1 MNLTLNIVAGL
12 IASIVGGVISG
23 ILVMRKITHDT
34 KRQYAR
40 QISSDFS
47 LMSMLLFMSARSYLE
62 SLGYSD
68 QGFNAYQPGV
78 DDEKA
83 MQVVVKRIRNE
94 DHDQRLLKYDIA
106 KLTAMVEDLTETV
119 LHDTTGFKC
128 FFSKYP
134 LQASYFDVLY
144 QVLSAIDL
152 IIFWYNETPKQVNDV
167 QRRICVSN
175 VTIYLLDALDGLLKA
190 SLEIKYYSKAKAWT
204 WRLFLPTI
212 RS

>member
-1 MNLTLNIVAGL
+1 MNLTSNIVVGL
-12 IASIVGGVISG
+12 LASIVGGVISG
-23 ILVMRKITHDT
+23 ILIIRKITHDT

-68 QGFNAYQPGV
+68 QGFDAYQP
-78 DDEKA
+78 DMDEKA
-83 MQVVVKRIRNE
+83 MQLVVKQIRNE
-94 DHDQRLLKYDIA
+94 DHDQRLLKCDIP
-106 KLTAMVEDLTETV
+106 KLTTIAEDITETV
-119 LHDTTGFKC
+119 LHDPTGFKC

-144 QVLSAIDL
+144 QVSSAIDL
-152 IIFWYNETPKQVNDV
+152 IIFWRDEMPKQVNDI
-167 QRRICVSN
+167 QRRICVRN

>member
-1 MNLTLNIVAGL
+1 MNLTSNIVVGL
-12 IASIVGGVISG
+12 IASIIGGVISG

-47 LMSMLLFMSARSYLE
+47 PMFMLLFASARSYLE
-62 SLGYSD
+62 SLGYSN
-68 QGFNAYQPGV
+68 QGFEAYQP
-78 DDEKA
+78 DINEKA

-94 DHDQRLLKYDIA
+94 DHDQRLLRYDIA
-106 KLTAMVEDLTETV
+106 KLTAIVKDLTETV
-119 LHDTTGFKC
+119 LDDTTGFKC

-134 LQASYFDVLY
+134 LQASYFDALY
-144 QVLSAIDL
+144 QVSSAIDL
-152 IIFWYNETPKQVNDV
+152 IIFWHNEIPKQVNDV

-175 VTIYLLDALDGLLKA
+175 VTIYLLDALADLLEA
-190 SLEIKYYSKAKAWT
+190 NLEIKYYSKAKALT
-204 WRLFLPTI
+204 WRLFLPII

>member
-1 MNLTLNIVAGL
+1 
-12 IASIVGGVISG
+12 
-23 ILVMRKITHDT
+23 MRKITYDT

-47 LMSMLLFMSARSYLE
+47 LMSMLLLISAGSYLE
-62 SLGYSD
+62 SLGYRN
-68 QGFNAYQPGV
+68 QGFDAYQP
-78 DDEKA
+78 DMDEKA

-106 KLTAMVEDLTETV
+106 KLTAIVEDLTETV
-119 LHDTTGFKC
+119 LHDITGFKC
-128 FFSKYP
+128 FFNKYP

-144 QVLSAIDL
+144 QVSSAIDL
-152 IIFWYNETPKQVNDV
+152 IIFWYNEIPKQVNDV

-175 VTIYLLDALDGLLKA
+175 VTIYLLDALDSLLKA